1 MALETIELA
10 LFAALQALPPCQRA
24 AFIAREV
31 LGLPATEIAELLDSS
46 VDAINSALHALP
58 AGESSGTGSASGN
71 ATGRALLRCR
81 CETRHMIAEAVD
93 LERKLSLFTELWSP
107 KVIARVNDYDVK
119 VVKVKGEFVWH
130 RHEDTDELFL
140 VLRGRLRIQM
150 REGAVEIGPGQMYV
164 VPKGVEHCPVA
175 DEETH
180 ALLLEPRGVVNTGDV
195 GGDLT
200 ATHDESMM

>member
-1 MALETIELA
+1 
-10 LFAALQALPPCQRA
+10 
-24 AFIAREV
+24 
-31 LGLPATEIAELLDSS
+31 
-46 VDAINSALHALP
+46 
-58 AGESSGTGSASGN
+58 
-71 ATGRALLRCR
+71 
-81 CETRHMIAEAVD
+81 MIAEAVD
-93 LERKLSLFTELWSP
+93 LERKLSLFTEFWSP

-150 REGAVEIGPGQMYV
+150 REGAVELGPGQMYV

>member
-1 MALETIELA
+1 M
-10 LFAALQALPPCQRA
+10 
-24 AFIAREV
+24 
-31 LGLPATEIAELLDSS
+31 S
-46 VDAINSALHALP
+46 
-58 AGESSGTGSASGN
+58 
-71 ATGRALLRCR
+71 
-81 CETRHMIAEAVD
+81 AEAVD
-93 LERKLSLFTELWSP
+93 LGRKLSLFTELWSP
-107 KVIARVNDYDVK
+107 KVIARVNDYEVK
-119 VVKVKGEFVWH
+119 VVKVKGQFVWH

-180 ALLLEPRGVVNTGDV
+180 ALLLEPRGVVNTGDA

-200 ATHDESMM
+200 ATHDESLM